1 MREEDSVR
9 RQGRGG
15 RSERVLL
22 HMQQTATMLTTIN
35 TVCYSKYCCVR
46 TSCATPEGQTRPVPI
61 AHTGS
66 SEGKGRVGNNS
77 KPLR

>member
-1 MREEDSVR
+1 LKSEKVVREEDSVR

-15 RSERVLL
+15 GGERVLL
-22 HMQQTATMLTTIN
+22 HMQHTATMHTTIN
-35 TVCYSKYCCVR
+35 SVYHSKYSCVR

-66 SEGKGRVGNNS
+66 SEGKGRD
-77 KPLR
+77 K